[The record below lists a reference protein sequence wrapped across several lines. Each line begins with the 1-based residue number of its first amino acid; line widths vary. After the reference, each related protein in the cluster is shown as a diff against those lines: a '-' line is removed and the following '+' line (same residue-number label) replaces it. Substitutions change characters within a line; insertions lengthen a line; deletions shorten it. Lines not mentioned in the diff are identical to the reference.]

1 MRARIVRL
9 VEAKVPAKGKAMT
22 IIELNIAGLHLT
34 RATRDDQHGKRVWCR
49 AWRRNA
55 NRCRAVSEQ
64 AA

>member
-1 MRARIVRL
+1 MEPKL
-9 VEAKVPAKGKAMT
+9 SAKGKAMT

-34 RATRDDQHGKRVWCR
+34 RSTRDHQDGKRVWCR

-55 NRCRAVSEQ
+55 NRSRAVTEQ